1 MEDLYTVKEAAAKL
15 KVSDRAVLDWLRA
28 GKLHGLRAGKAWR
41 IKESDLEAFL
51 HEPRE
56 SDEAPKPR
64 RKPAAPARAKRQR

>member
-15 KVSDRAVLDWLRA
+15 KVSDRSVLDWLRA
-28 GKLHGLRAGKAWR
+28 GKLRGLRAGKAWR

-56 SDEAPKPR
+56 PDEAAKPR
-64 RKPAAPARAKRQR
+64 RKPAAPVKAKRRR

>member
-28 GKLHGLRAGKAWR
+28 GKLRGLRAGKAWR

-51 HEPRE
+51 HE
-56 SDEAPKPR
+56 SDETMKPR
-64 RKPAAPARAKRQR
+64 RKPAVKARTKRQR

>member
-15 KVSDRAVLDWLRA
+15 KVSDRSVLDWLRA
-28 GKLHGLRAGKAWR
+28 GKLRGLRAGKAWR

-56 SDEAPKPR
+56 PDKATKPIH
-64 RKPAAPARAKRQR
+64 KPAAPARAKRQC